1 MGRERVYPPPP
12 LRSSPL
18 SQGDKVGDDG
28 EEIYFS
34 QQSPLHAHR
43 SPLFWQGLDE
53 EHFQIVSGAIEHIA
67 IHRATDAGE
76 LAAIGVLPE
85 VPLDVLRW
93 LGDIVVCHPEGVFF
107 ELLIRKHIAAETITA
122 IYNRFHAIVLLH
134 LPEPLESHVLNLL
147 FVLARSKPFAL
158 VLDVEHGWQVAL
170 FEMCLTKEKLRLF
183 LGRDIGS

>member
-43 SPLFWQGLDE
+43 STLTFHRSPLFRQGLDE
-53 EHFQIVSGAIEHIA
+53 EHFQIVSGAIENVA
-67 IHRATDAGE
+67 IYGASDAGE

-85 VPLDVLRW
+85 VPLDVLRR
-93 LGDIVVCHPEGVFF
+93 LGNIVVCHPEGVFI
-107 ELLIRKHIAAETITA
+107 ELLIGKYIAAETITA
-122 IYNRFHAIVLLH
+122 IYNRFHAIVVLTSL
-134 LPEPLESHVLNLL
+134 SHSR
-147 FVLARSKPFAL
+147 A
-158 VLDVEHGWQVAL
+158 
-170 FEMCLTKEKLRLF
+170 MC
-183 LGRDIGS
+183 